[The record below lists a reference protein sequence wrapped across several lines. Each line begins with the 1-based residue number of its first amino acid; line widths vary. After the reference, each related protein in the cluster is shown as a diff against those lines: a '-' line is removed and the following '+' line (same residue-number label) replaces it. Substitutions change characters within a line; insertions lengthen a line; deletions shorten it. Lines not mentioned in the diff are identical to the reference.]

1 MRPIQLIVN
10 IFLFLLINQSIAQ
23 GGWQW
28 AASHGGDVS
37 SPAEV
42 VRHLQTDQWGNVY
55 IAGSINDIYQRDSAG
70 NILYGPNFFPLI
82 HNYGQSDIWVAKY
95 SPSGKKI
102 WQEYAGSGGA
112 DYASAYFTDQ
122 NGNTYITGSIE
133 FHATRPPFMFNQTP
147 IAPDSINTFI
157 AKIDSGGQL
166 LWHKPFGD
174 NSLNNFPICAL
185 GKSLFVDSQNS
196 VHYTFLSCQRQLIFN
211 KDTIDEGFYDAIF
224 DSQGNYNSAKK
235 LPFLDYQRSPIN
247 LKVDM
252 DHQGNYYFHGQF
264 PGDSLFLVND
274 TLVKNPLYSAA
285 GLVLAIDSFGNYKWS
300 FVGNHTKYD
309 SFNDAVIIGD
319 TIFVSAEATSFQVD
333 TVRFGD
339 GKYKPV
345 GQSLQESILLLFDIN
360 TEKVIGL
367 RHNIGKNN
375 LYSQSFGIAANA
387 DFMAISGKFNRK
399 MTFSGT
405 TDYLESVNKSSGFT
419 NSDAFF
425 ALFDRQG
432 NYLCE
437 DMLYTFGSVDGIQKM
452 TFVDSSIYVAGFF
465 NDTLFVQ
472 GDTIIASGSNDVF
485 LARYD
490 LPCNKGVLVGIEE
503 VNNNFI
509 KAENGVLVYPN
520 PSNGFTNLIGKPVN
534 NTALI
539 IDIKGTV
546 VKSVALDVNAI
557 QQPINLQELKS
568 GVYFLTIIGSD
579 SKQVLK
585 LIRE

>member
-1 MRPIQLIVN
+1 MRSLHFSFG
-10 IFLFLLINQSIAQ
+10 IFLLFILNQSVAQ

-112 DYASAYFTDQ
+112 DQLTAMTVDD
-122 NGNTYITGSIE
+122 NGNTYITGALS
-133 FHATRPPFMFNQTP
+133 FHFTRPPFMFNKIP
-147 IAPDSINTFI
+147 VSNDSLGNFIAKLDSSGSLQWHRTFGYDSINNRIVYIGTQEL
-157 AKIDSGGQL
+157 KVNGNKL
-166 LWHKPFGD
+166 
-174 NSLNNFPICAL
+174 
-185 GKSLFVDSQNS
+185 SLFVSPGLGQSFLFNS
-196 VHYTFLSCQRQLIFN
+196 ATF
-211 KDTIDEGFYDAIF
+211 DEGWHAVELDLNGSYL
-224 DSQGNYNSAKK
+224 SKTK
-235 LPFLDYQRSPIN
+235 LPFLNYQRSPGN
-247 LKVDM
+247 LKAAF

-274 TLVKNPLYSAA
+274 TLVRNSQNVAN
-285 GLVLAIDSFGNYKWS
+285 GLVLAIDSSGNYKWS
-300 FVGNHTKYD
+300 FISQNSYD
-309 SFNDAVIIGD
+309 PFSDGIINGD
-319 TIFVSAEATSFQVD
+319 TVFVATQVTLFVND
-333 TVRFGD
+333 TIRFGNER
-339 GKYKPV
+339 YISN
-345 GQSLQESILLLFDIN
+345 GQASQESVLLLVN
-360 TEKVIGL
+360 ANSGSVLGL
-367 RHNIGKNN
+367 KHNSAGNRSSSSS
-375 LYSQSFGIAANA
+375 YGIAANQ

-472 GDTIIASGSNDVF
+472 GDTLIASGSNDVF

-546 VKSVALDVNAI
+546 VKTVALDVNAI
-557 QQPINLQELKS
+557 QQPINLQEVKS

>member
-1 MRPIQLIVN
+1 MRPTIVLFS
-10 IFLFLLINQSIAQ
+10 IFSLFLINQSFAQ

-37 SPAEV
+37 SPTEV
-42 VRHLQTDQWGNVY
+42 VKHLQTDQWGNVY
-55 IAGSINDIYQRDSAG
+55 IAGSINDVFQRDSAG

-82 HNYGQSDIWVAKY
+82 HNYGQSDIWIAKY
-95 SPSGKKI
+95 SPTGKKL
-102 WQEYAGSGGA
+102 WQEYAGSGGR
-112 DYASAYFTDQ
+112 DGVGDFVTDKD
-122 NGNTYITGSIE
+122 GNTYLIGFLSS
-133 FHATRPPFMFNQTP
+133 HLTRPAYTFNQILMP
-147 IAPDSINTFI
+147 IDSLGTFI
-157 AKIDSGGQL
+157 AKLDSGGTLQWHRTMGFDTIGNIKANTGGAGLFLKDNKL
-166 LWHKPFGD
+166 LVF
-174 NSLNNFPICAL
+174 LN
-185 GKSLFVDSQNS
+185 VDRRK
-196 VHYTFLSCQRQLIFN
+196 VIFN
-211 KDTIDEGFYDAIF
+211 AAIF
-224 DSQGNYNSAKK
+224 EEGWHAVEMDLNGNYLSKTK
-235 LPFLDYQRSPIN
+235 FPFIDYQRSPTTFKTAIDN
-247 LKVDM
+247 
-252 DHQGNYYFHGQF
+252 QGNYFFHGQF
-264 PGDSLFLVND
+264 PGDTLFLAND

-375 LYSQSFGIAANA
+375 LYSQSFGVAANA
-387 DFMAISGKFNRK
+387 DFMAISGKFDHK

-405 TDYLESVNKSSGFT
+405 TDYLESISKSSGSI

-437 DMLYTFGSVDGIQKM
+437 DMLYTLGNVDGIQKM

-472 GDTIIASGSNDVF
+472 GDTLIASGSNDVF

-490 LPCNKGVLVGIEE
+490 LPCDKGITVGIEE
-503 VNNNFI
+503 NSNFI

-534 NTALI
+534 NTAMLI
-539 IDIKGTV
+539 DVSGKV
-546 VKSVALDVNAI
+546 VKTVPLDINAI
-557 QQPINLQELKS
+557 QQPINLQEVKS
-568 GVYFLTIIGSD
+568 GVYFLTIIGNKG
-579 SKQVLK
+579 KQVLK

>member
-1 MRPIQLIVN
+1 MKII
-10 IFLFLLINQSIAQ
+10 ITTLFAFICFGSFAQ

-82 HNYGQSDIWVAKY
+82 HNYGQSDIWIAKY
-95 SPSGKKI
+95 SPTGKKL
-102 WQEYAGSGGA
+102 WQEYAGSGGR
-112 DYASAYFTDQ
+112 DQ
-122 NGNTYITGSIE
+122 LLAMTVDNNGNSYITGALS
-133 FHATRPPFMFNQTP
+133 FHLTRPPFMFNQVP
-147 IAPDSINTFI
+147 ISNDSLGTFI
-157 AKIDSGGQL
+157 AKLDSGGTLQ
-166 LWHKPFGD
+166 WHRTFGYD
-174 NSLNNFPICAL
+174 TINNGIVYIGVQGL
-185 GKSLFVDSQNS
+185 EIINNKLSLFVSPGPGQSLLFNS
-196 VHYTFLSCQRQLIFN
+196 VIFDEGWHAVELDLNGNFLS
-211 KDTIDEGFYDAIF
+211 KT
-224 DSQGNYNSAKK
+224 K
-235 LPFLDYQRSPIN
+235 LPFKDFISGANN
-247 LKVDM
+247 LKPDF

-264 PGDSLFLVND
+264 PGDTLFLVND
-274 TLVKNPLYSAA
+274 TLVRNSQNVAN
-285 GLVLAIDSFGNYKWS
+285 GIVLAIDSSGNYKWS
-300 FVGNHTKYD
+300 FISQNSYD
-309 SFNDAVIIGD
+309 PFSDGLIDGD
-319 TIFVSAEATSFQVD
+319 TVFVATQVTLFVND
-333 TVRFGD
+333 TIKFGNES
-339 GKYKPV
+339 YISN
-345 GQSLQESILLLFDIN
+345 GQASQESVLLLMDAN
-360 TEKVIGL
+360 SGSVLGL
-367 RHNIGKNN
+367 RHNSAGNRSSSSS
-375 LYSQSFGIAANA
+375 YGIAANA
-387 DFMAISGKFNRK
+387 NYMAISGQFNRK
-399 MTFSGT
+399 MTFSST
-405 TDYLESVNKSSGFT
+405 TDYLESVSKSSNT

-472 GDTIIASGSNDVF
+472 GDTLIASGSNDVF

-490 LPCNKGVLVGIEE
+490 LPCDKGITVGIKE
-503 VNNNFI
+503 NNNFI
-509 KAENGVLVYPN
+509 KAENGILVYPN

-534 NTALI
+534 NTAML
-539 IDIKGTV
+539 IDISGKV
-546 VKSVALDVNAI
+546 VKTVELDVNSI

-579 SKQVLK
+579 TKQVLK